1 MAQKL
6 QEKSNNKS
14 EFSERKRIDS
24 EEAKKSERLN
34 AISKK
39 KEERLLEVKRDLEEK
54 LRRRLIVKNSDLKK
68 EAKEQERK
76 FRNQKKS
83 FNEKQMIQVDNNFIL
98 HSHVI
103 LNSYNIQTTISSL
116 YLFFL
121 SQNFY
126 FVSRLKKKF

>member
-1 MAQKL
+1 MTEKL
-6 QEKSNNKS
+6 QEKSNKS
-14 EFSERKRIDS
+14 EFSSERKRIDT

-83 FNEKQMIQVDNNFIL
+83 FSEKQMTQV
-98 HSHVI
+98 
-103 LNSYNIQTTISSL
+103 Q
-116 YLFFL
+116 
-121 SQNFY
+121 
-126 FVSRLKKKF
+126 